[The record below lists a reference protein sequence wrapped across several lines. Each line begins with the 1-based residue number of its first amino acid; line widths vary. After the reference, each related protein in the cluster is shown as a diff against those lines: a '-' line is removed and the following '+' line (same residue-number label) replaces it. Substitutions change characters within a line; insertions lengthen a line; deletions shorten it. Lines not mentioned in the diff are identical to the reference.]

1 MGAMVSN
8 VPDVPRDDVVELA
21 IKAGIESVSR
31 GEWALLDRS
40 EKTRR
45 IYYEMRRIDA
55 EDAVHS
61 WCSLSSPVR
70 RRCAA
75 ASSSPVEP
83 GTD

>member
-8 VPDVPRDDVVELA
+8 EPDVPMDDAVERA
-21 IKAGIESVSR
+21 NKAAIESVPR
-31 GEWALLDRS
+31 GEWALLDSS